1 MPLGSITPTEDG
13 SLVYKDIGTLLK
25 YSREIVLNAAAWNRM
40 RDHRERIKGNGYGI
54 KGFTKEM
61 LKK

>member
-25 YSREIVLNAAAWNRM
+25 YSREIVLNAAAWNKM
-40 RDHRERIKGNGYGI
+40 RDHRERIKGNG
-54 KGFTKEM
+54 
-61 LKK
+61 

>member
-25 YSREIVLNAAAWNRM
+25 YSREIILNAVAWSEM
-40 RDHRERIKGNGYGI
+40 RDHWERNKGNGKGI
-54 KGFTKEM
+54 KGFSKEM
-61 LKK
+61 LKE